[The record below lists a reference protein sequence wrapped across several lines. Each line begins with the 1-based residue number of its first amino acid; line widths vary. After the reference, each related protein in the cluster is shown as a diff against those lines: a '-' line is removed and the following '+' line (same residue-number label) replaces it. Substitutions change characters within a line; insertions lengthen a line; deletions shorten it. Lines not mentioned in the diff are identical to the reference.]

1 MLQIRRA
8 LSETPHLHQKDA
20 GWIQD
25 LMSLP
30 SAHGCIT
37 TPALRPARP
46 SPCPFSHGYDSHHR
60 FSGGGTLQCSSLK
73 NSMDRGAWWATVHGV
88 TKGSDTTKATKQQ
101 QHRKPRTAG
110 ALLSPLTF
118 TLIPPFLISSPPL
131 SKFYKISLLVPGIG
145 VSNSLCALS
154 LSFER

>member
-1 MLQIRRA
+1 
-8 LSETPHLHQKDA
+8 
-20 GWIQD
+20 
-25 LMSLP
+25 
-30 SAHGCIT
+30 
-37 TPALRPARP
+37 
-46 SPCPFSHGYDSHHR
+46 
-60 FSGGGTLQCSSLK
+60 
-73 NSMDRGAWWATVHGV
+73 MDRGAWWATVHGV